1 MTGIGSWE
9 GSFIEEPGQEGMGM
23 NILGNRFRKGLV
35 VTTLLI
41 LSAVI
46 AVGCDNRE
54 TVLVIEK
61 PTEVHGITHAPSSQ
75 DSNTNV
81 QLGKVVATLK
91 IGETI
96 HAIGVYHG
104 QGVDGFQVKLADGTE
119 GLILAGDTFKVVS
132 R

>member
-1 MTGIGSWE
+1 MTGTGSLAA
-9 GSFIEEPGQEGMGM
+9 SFIEELEQEGMGM
-23 NILGNRFRKGLV
+23 NILGNRFRKGLLV
-35 VTTLLI
+35 PAILI
-41 LSAVI
+41 QSAVI

-61 PTEVHGITHAPSSQ
+61 PTEVHSIAHAPSSQ

-81 QLGKVVATLK
+81 QLGEVIATLK
-91 IGETI
+91 TGETI